1 MSFLLASDLA
11 TKTRRWIA
19 TKTDGTQHDTP
30 LTAIQ
35 IAAWGRSNN

>member
-35 IAAWGRSNN
+35 VASWGRRS